1 MNEIDQARQRL
12 LEKRLKDRKYV
23 PGKRS
28 STFWA
33 IFAGLLAIGFVFA
46 LLNRQ
51 YIIDQIVVWQFKPSE
66 AVVSLGDRSGM
77 SDKGKFYLYASQTE
91 LNDREDFNKAC
102 GSLQNEKTVVLG
114 CYRGSLKRIHVFKVD
129 DSQLDGVE
137 DVTAAHEMLH
147 AVYDR
152 LDSGE
157 KKRVGALLQ
166 AERAKITDERLL
178 SLIKEYEKYE
188 PGQVVN
194 ELHSIFGTELRTMSP
209 ELEEY
214 YSQYFSNRQAA
225 VALKE
230 KYEKVFTDLASR
242 QTELVN
248 RLNSLAA
255 EVNRRQLVYQ
265 ESLKSLNRDIETFN
279 RWARSSSATREEY
292 DVRRSS
298 LETRI
303 DDLNI
308 ERSDINGMIDE
319 YNTKKTELDSLN
331 VQARTLNQHIDSKIE
346 TAPSL

>member
-12 LEKRLKDRKYV
+12 LQKRLKDRKYT

-33 IFAGLLAIGFVFA
+33 IFAGLLAIVFVFA

-51 YIIDQIVVWQFKPSE
+51 HIIDQIVVWQFKPSE

-91 LNDREDFNKAC
+91 VNDRSDFNKAC

-114 CYRGSLKRIHVFKVD
+114 CYKGALKRIYVFKVD
-129 DSQLDGVE
+129 DPQLDGVE

-157 KKRVGALLQ
+157 KDRIGALLQ
-166 AERAKITDERLL
+166 TERAKITDERLL
-178 SLIKEYEKYE
+178 SLIREYEKSE

-209 ELEEY
+209 ELEKY
-214 YSQYFSNRQAA
+214 YAQYFSDRQA
-225 VALKE
+225 VVSLKE
-230 KYEKVFTDLASR
+230 KYEKVFTDLAAR

-248 RLNSLAA
+248 NLNSLAT

-265 ESLKSLNRDIETFN
+265 ESLRSLNRDIEAFN
-279 RWARSSSATREEY
+279 RWARGSSATRTEY
-292 DVRRSS
+292 DVRRES
-298 LETRI
+298 LESRIQTLNDERASINSMI
-303 DDLNI
+303 DD
-308 ERSDINGMIDE
+308 
-319 YNTKKTELDSLN
+319 YNSKKTELDSLN
-331 VQARTLNQHIDSKIE
+331 VQAQTLNKHIDSKLE
-346 TAPSL
+346 TVPSF